1 MAFAVMRIA
10 KIKSAGGAGGLSAHI
25 ERTMDVPNADKE
37 LESWNFRA
45 AGTGNLWKDIQDK
58 LEENKIEEVRKNGV
72 YALEILMTA
81 SPEFFED
88 LRIVKES
95 EIDYLKGNVKGT
107 GKVMDFMWKSK
118 SWIEKEFGENNLV
131 SMKLHMDEKTPHIH
145 AVVVPIVDGKNGKK
159 KLSAKSFIDGRA
171 VLRGLQDSFAEVHK
185 ESGLKR
191 GLEGSKAKHTTV
203 KDFYAS
209 IKNNPTLESETLKL
223 VNQRS
228 MKKETL
234 TEQRLAK
241 LESVVIEK
249 FGWRPEW
256 FEGQAVGTLHNVE
269 SEKKMREEKIE
280 KDRLEKEAKIKE
292 VQEREKQAENKKIER
307 KIYRGP
313 SM

>member
-1 MAFAVMRIA
+1 MSFAVLRIS

-25 ERTMDVPNADKE
+25 ERTMDVPNANKE

-95 EIDYLKGNVKGT
+95 EIDYRKGNVQGT
-107 GKVMDFMWKSK
+107 DKVMNFMWRSK
-118 SWIEKEFGENNLV
+118 TWLENQFGENNLV
-131 SMKLHMDEKTPHIH
+131 AMKLHMDEKTPHIH
-145 AVVVPIVDGKNGKK
+145 AIVTPIVEGKNGRK
-159 KLSAKSFIDGRA
+159 KLSAKSFIDGREK
-171 VLRGLQDSFAEVHK
+171 LRALQDSFADAHK

-191 GLEGSKAKHTTV
+191 GLRGSKATHTTV

-209 IKNNPTLESETLKL
+209 IKENPTLERETLSL

-228 MKKETL
+228 KKNETL
-234 TEQRLAK
+234 AEKRLEV
-241 LESVVIEK
+241 LESTLAQAFGHRVKWNNETDTGELINIEK
-249 FGWRPEW
+249 ERQQKE
-256 FEGQAVGTLHNVE
+256 EERKAQ
-269 SEKKMREEKIE
+269 EEKL
-280 KDRLEKEAKIKE
+280 KKQKEEEIFKRNSSFKTP
-292 VQEREKQAENKKIER
+292 RFGR
-307 KIYRGP
+307 
-313 SM
+313 